1 MAKIIEWKSEK
12 PRTKFA
18 PCWDIPFYIDDIF
31 DQKDLS
37 EVKRV
42 VLAMEKP
49 IINSYREISND
60 GGTGLGPN
68 SLTSKFS
75 KFNIFTWEFDWVHK
89 LKKSVINGIK
99 TLEEPDEISQK
110 IYAQCWANVMRHG
123 EKIQPHWHGSSKD
136 CYLGAHITICSEN
149 TSTHYQ
155 NPYDKFDVKKL
166 KNTAGSLTIFPGYL
180 MHWTDYYM
188 GDSQRISLAMDI
200 VLEEYISSIDSDIK
214 ENFYPILNHEN
225 CSVHDSNM

>member
-31 DQKDLS
+31 DEKDLS

-49 IINSYREISND
+49 IINSYRGITND

-75 KFNIFTWEFDWVHK
+75 KFNIFTWKFDWVDK
-89 LKKSVINGIK
+89 MRSSIIDGLKSLDDLDQHV
-99 TLEEPDEISQK
+99 
-110 IYAQCWANVMRHG
+110 YVQCWANVMRKG
-123 EKIQPHWHGSSKD
+123 ERINPHWHSS
-136 CYLGAHITICSEN
+136 S
-149 TSTHYQ
+149 
-155 NPYDKFDVKKL
+155 
-166 KNTAGSLTIFPGYL
+166 
-180 MHWTDYYM
+180 
-188 GDSQRISLAMDI
+188 
-200 VLEEYISSIDSDIK
+200 
-214 ENFYPILNHEN
+214 
-225 CSVHDSNM
+225 

>member
-31 DQKDLS
+31 DEKDLS

-49 IINSYREISND
+49 IINSYRGITND

-75 KFNIFTWEFDWVHK
+75 KFNIFTWKFDWVDK
-89 LKKSVINGIK
+89 MRSSIIDGLKSLDDLDQHV
-99 TLEEPDEISQK
+99 
-110 IYAQCWANVMRHG
+110 YVQCWANVMRKG
-123 EKIQPHWHGSSKD
+123 ERINPHWHSSSQN
-136 CYLGAHITICSEN
+136 CYLGAHITIASEN
-149 TSTHYQ
+149 TNTYYE
-155 NPYDKFDVKKL
+155 NPFNGSDVRKYS
-166 KNTAGSLTIFPGYL
+166 NVPGSLTIFPAYL
-180 MHWTDYYM
+180 THWTDHYM
-188 GDSQRISLAMDI
+188 GNSERVTLAMDFM
-200 VLEEYISSIDSDIK
+200 LEEYIASLDNQDIK
-214 ENFYPILNHEN
+214 NNFCLLI
-225 CSVHDSNM
+225 

>member
-75 KFNIFTWEFDWVHK
+75 KFNIFTWEFDWVNK
-89 LKKSVINGIK
+89 MRSSIIDGLKSLDDLDQHV
-99 TLEEPDEISQK
+99 
-110 IYAQCWANVMRHG
+110 YVQCWANVMRKG
-123 EKIQPHWHGSSKD
+123 ERINPHWHSSSKN
-136 CYLGAHITICSEN
+136 CYLGAHITIASEN
-149 TSTHYQ
+149 TNTYYE
-155 NPYDKFDVKKL
+155 NPFNGSDVRKYS
-166 KNTAGSLTIFPGYL
+166 NVPGSLTIFPAYL
-180 MHWTDYYM
+180 THWTDHYM
-188 GDSQRISLAMDI
+188 GNSERVTLAMDFM
-200 VLEEYISSIDSDIK
+200 LEEYITSLDNQNIK
-214 ENFYPILNHEN
+214 NNFCLLI
-225 CSVHDSNM
+225 